1 MANNLF
7 KASGFGLTLTLTLLL
22 LFLQRP
28 AVGQPADNITFPVV
42 PESNRTIGLI
52 KDPRLEAVLITV
64 GAHFVVQFSQLLRNF
79 LLAAPPATLQT
90 QLNGVTPRISVQFS
104 QAQRHFTLTY
114 PSGKLNDT
122 TPPAMGSPGSSVGNS
137 GSSVTLTWST
147 NEFAQSTVAYGTQ
160 PGAPGQSVG
169 ETGFAVSHS
178 VVLSGLTPAT
188 AYYYV
193 ITNVDRDGN
202 SGSSGEA
209 SFVTVV
215 DHKLYLP
222 MVRR

>member
-1 MANNLF
+1 MAKNMF
-7 KASGFGLTLTLTLLL
+7 KFSGFGLILALALLL
-22 LFLQRP
+22 LFVQRP
-28 AVGQPADNITFPVV
+28 AAGQPGVTIPIAGADGNKPF
-42 PESNRTIGLI
+42 GLTNSSGLNSAI
-52 KDPRLEAVLITV
+52 ASVAARPA
-64 GAHFVVQFSQLLRNF
+64 VQFSQLLRNF

-104 QAQRHFTLTY
+104 QAQRHFALSY

-209 SFVTVV
+209 SFVTVI